1 MGILTDDMTR
11 LVGEIVDL
19 RRGRGAFMKDLARET
34 KEMEDSVSVMRAGFL
49 KSHGG
54 MARRLK
60 ANLKAFNRNLK
71 SSVKNMEAGFN
82 KAHSAMARK
91 TRAERQAFVADLNE
105 AGAGLRQEFASDLSG
120 ARRAWQG
127 QGA

>member
-11 LVGEIVDL
+11 LVREIVDL
-19 RRGRGAFMKDLARET
+19 RQGRGKFMKDLARET
-34 KEMEDSVSVMRAGFL
+34 MEMENSVSAMRAGFL

-60 ANLKAFNRNLK
+60 ADLKSFNRNLK
-71 SSVKNMEAGFN
+71 NNVKKMEAGFR
-82 KAHSAMARK
+82 KAHAEMARE
-91 TRAERQAFVADLNE
+91 TWAERQAFVSGLNE
-105 AGAGLRQEFASDLSG
+105 TVAGLRQEFASDLSG
-120 ARRAWQG
+120 ARRAWHG